1 MRVERNLRICLL
13 FSVLAL
19 SACARRSA
27 DPQMQLAPTQRPE
40 VHWNEPAWAYRV
52 GPALMAT
59 ASTDSARISA
69 ELAAKA
75 AVLGCDAVVSVVI
88 PRSTDGGD
96 TRPWGFCVFRVRS
109 TKDVQ

>member
-1 MRVERNLRICLL
+1 MRAERDVRICVL
-13 FSVLAL
+13 FAVLAL
-19 SACARRSA
+19 GACASRTA

-40 VHWNEPAWAYRV
+40 VHWNEPAWPYRV

-59 ASTDSARISA
+59 ASTDSARVSA

-88 PRSTDGGD
+88 PRATNGGD
-96 TRPWGFCVFRVRS
+96 NRPWGFCVFRVRS
-109 TKDVQ
+109 KDKQ